1 MDMKKMFKYLPILFS
16 LFLFACSSD
25 KAETEKREQILYTV
39 MPKREYHL
47 VSNHYQEADRA
58 LITQLWEGLTEL
70 KEGGVRLI
78 EVTDIQHSKD
88 FLEWKFYLR
97 EDLTWSNGEPITA
110 ESYRKSW
117 LESLKNSPMLQEKY
131 RMFVIQN
138 AEKFSENKVSEE
150 EVGIKAE
157 KNVLQVRLHTPIS
170 NFDEWVSN
178 PIFYPLHPDNKRL
191 KAEEKIVNAAFRVAS
206 MQEDKIIL
214 EKNESYWDAVN
225 TRLKKVEI
233 SLVENE
239 IMAYEMFPRYEID
252 FFGAP
257 FYSIPFERLKQANT
271 LPEKLIFPVM
281 KYCYISI
288 PNETKD
294 PFLETSNRKLRE
306 LLYAVSDPEFMGK
319 VIVQNDSPA
328 IFSHPHPSSE
338 LISKSKEEFEA
349 LQQQKHFTFSDS
361 PYVARFHSDKLLEKK
376 LLLSTV
382 KEWISSFKFP
392 IRVTSDEKAKAT
404 FQMEHYLLGSNR
416 KEDFYYYISKK
427 YGVNIKKEEEFLKE
441 LPVIPLL
448 QENTTLL
455 LHSEVRGLN
464 VAPNGDIY
472 LKYIIIQ

>member
-1 MDMKKMFKYLPILFS
+1 MKKFLKYAVILSS

-25 KAETEKREQILYTV
+25 KVETEKREQILYTV

-47 VSNHYQEADRA
+47 VSNHYQEEDRA

-70 KEGGVRLI
+70 KEGGARLI
-78 EVTDIQHSKD
+78 EVTNIQHSED
-88 FLEWKFYLR
+88 FLEWKFHLR
-97 EDLTWSNGEPITA
+97 EDLAWSNGEKITA
-110 ESYRKSW
+110 ETYRRSW
-117 LESLKNSPMLQEKY
+117 LDSLKNSPMLQEKY
-131 RMFVIQN
+131 RMFVIEN
-138 AEKFSENKVSEE
+138 AEKFSENKTSEK

-157 KNVLQVRLHTPIS
+157 KNVLQVRLNTPIS

-178 PIFYPLHPDNKRL
+178 PIFYPLHPNNKRL
-191 KAEEKIVNAAFRVAS
+191 KAKEKIVNAAFKIAS
-206 MQEDKIIL
+206 FQEDKIVL

-239 IMAYEMFPRYEID
+239 IMAYEMFPRYEVD
-252 FFGAP
+252 FFGSP
-257 FYSIPFERLKQANT
+257 FYPIPFERLKQANT
-271 LPEKLIFPVM
+271 LPEKLVFPVM

-288 PNETKD
+288 PNETKE
-294 PFLETSNRKLRE
+294 PFLEKSNKKVRE
-306 LLYAVSDPEFMGK
+306 LLYVVSDPEFMGK
-319 VIVQNDSPA
+319 VILQNDSPA
-328 IFSHPHPSSE
+328 IFSHSHPSSE
-338 LISKSKEEFEA
+338 LISKSREEFET

-361 PYVARFHSDKLLEKK
+361 PYVAKFRSYHLLEKK

-392 IRVTSDEKAKAT
+392 IRVTSDKEIAAT
-404 FQMEHYLLGSNR
+404 FQIEHYLLGSNR

-464 VAPNGDIY
+464 VAPNGDVY